1 MTIALSTVS
10 KNAAVDAVTALIE
23 SGTGTSNGVLIL
35 LTSDNSE
42 VATAQLSSPAFG
54 SAVNGTATANNI
66 TADTDVA
73 GGLATKFSVR
83 NKDNVEVFSGTISA
97 AGGGGDLQLT
107 TPTLQAGDTFDVLSL
122 SLRIA

>member
-122 SLRIA
+122 SLRLA

>member
-10 KNAAVDAVTALIE
+10 KNAAVNAVTALIE

-122 SLRIA
+122 SLRLA

>member
-10 KNAAVDAVTALIE
+10 KNAAVNAVTALIE
-23 SGTGTSNGVLIL
+23 SGTSTSNGVLIL

-107 TPTLQAGDTFDVLSL
+107 TPILQAGDTFDVLSL
-122 SLRIA
+122 SLRIS

>member
-1 MTIALSTVS
+1 MPIALSTVS
-10 KNAAVDAVTALIE
+10 KNAAVNAVTALIE
-23 SGTGTSNGVLIL
+23 SGTSTSNGVLIL

-54 SAVNGTATANNI
+54 SAVNGTATANNV

-107 TPTLQAGDTFDVLSL
+107 TPILQAGDTFDVLSL